1 MLLFVICIFKCKFA
15 YRPIFYIGTKK
26 SVITI
31 GYKLLLRICQG
42 AYAHLLDILM

>member
-31 GYKLLLRICQG
+31 GYMLLRICQG